1 MTENLGTGKRE
12 ESCILI
18 FANVNTE
25 RVRIE
30 YEAGKEIPQLPENQ
44 DENQIFYKG
53 VKSFTQLSTE

>member
-30 YEAGKEIPQLPENQ
+30 YEAGKEIPQLPEN
-44 DENQIFYKG
+44 
-53 VKSFTQLSTE
+53 